1 MAFRTLFFSFPM
13 AFRTLFVACA
23 LFSVARSQSTQL
35 QLEGIEANFENA
47 QLVPVPIPVFEPTAI
62 LTANFQGLGSI
73 TPGQLVSRD
82 QVTNA
87 PELTLTPVNSTIT
100 FNGNYTVAMIDPG
113 AVGSDQS
120 GGQNRHWLVNGATVT
135 DGRLTFESATTITEY
150 AGPAPPAGSGPHRY
164 TIVVYTQGENFTP
177 PEDLSGP
184 VPGVA
189 EFVFPDYVEST
200 NLGPLVAGI
209 YYQVE
214 EGTATVSIP
223 ATSSVVSS
231 TLPAAHLS
239 TSGLSS
245 GTSSGPRPTNTST
258 NNNSGSAMGKV
269 VSGSLLAFILA
280 LGYILL

>member
-1 MAFRTLFFSFPM
+1 MAFRS
-13 AFRTLFVACA
+13 LFVACA
-23 LFSVARSQSTQL
+23 LFSVALAQSTEL
-35 QLEGIEANFENA
+35 QLEGIKAHFKNA

-62 LTANFQGLGSI
+62 LAANFEGLGSI
-73 TPGQLVSRD
+73 TPGQVVTKE
-82 QVTNA
+82 QVATM
-87 PELTLTPVNSTIT
+87 PELTLTPANSTVT

-135 DGRLTFESATTITEY
+135 SGKLAFDGAITITEY

-164 TIVVYTQGENFTP
+164 TIVVYAQGSSFTP

-184 VPGVA
+184 TPGVVP
-189 EFVFPDYVEST
+189 FVFPDYVKNT

-231 TLPAAHLS
+231 TLPAAHSSSSVSPSS
-239 TSGLSS
+239 TSSGSKPT
-245 GTSSGPRPTNTST
+245 GTSSGNNT
-258 NNNSGSAMGKV
+258 GSAIGKAIN
-269 VSGSLLAFILA
+269 GPLLGLTVA
-280 LGYILL
+280 LGYIML